1 MQLRDPA
8 QLAPAVSRHPYG
20 RENQDRSRFRGIG
33 PKNLQLTVDLAF
45 VGNDHAQ
52 RRLNLS
58 AFESRCF
65 QIVRQTESNVVAF
78 ECAMAD
84 QDGIRE
90 GALPVQVQLIFP
102 LGEIARSEVSGW

>member
-1 MQLRDPA
+1 MQSPQHLGKIDFLRFAQMQLRDPA
-8 QLAPAVSRHPYG
+8 QLAPEFSRHPFG

-33 PKNLQLTVDLAF
+33 LKNLQLTVDLAF

-65 QIVRQTESNVVAF
+65 
-78 ECAMAD
+78 
-84 QDGIRE
+84 
-90 GALPVQVQLIFP
+90 
-102 LGEIARSEVSGW
+102 